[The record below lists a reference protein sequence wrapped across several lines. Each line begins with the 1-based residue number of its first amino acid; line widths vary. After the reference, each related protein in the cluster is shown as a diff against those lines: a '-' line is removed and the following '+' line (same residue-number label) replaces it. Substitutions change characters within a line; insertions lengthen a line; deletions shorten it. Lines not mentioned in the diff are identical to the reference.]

1 MTIKALEKLLLFTFF
16 LFYCSAFSQKTPDLI
31 QIEKN
36 VTNNNDAFDYDS
48 SIILINN
55 ALESKEFSHYDR
67 FHLYLLK
74 ATTFKRLFNYEE
86 VFYNL
91 KLAQNEGWYTN
102 KKEACETIIKAERS
116 FAYFDIQNIAMAMAL
131 IKEIPSKNYQY
142 LSPKSKVYIKVQEC
156 VILLDKNQI
165 AAVENK
171 LSEAEKIA
179 LHYCPRELPIVF
191 ASKAKLY
198 SKINDTSKKEKVLE
212 QGLYYAKKYKVL
224 KYEMYMYEV
233 MKYYN
238 GNNDKNH
245 KLYQK
250 KFDSLNNI
258 YNAIIHNG
266 KLTLLERDFIEK
278 KHLKEAEKEHTI
290 RIGLSGIVLILLIV
304 SIILFFLY
312 HENKE
317 RRKLAEKEIQLIHKQ
332 IALMT
337 NEKNEKGENKINLS
351 AYQLTERQLNIIHLI
366 GQGKTNKEIGREL
379 FISENTVKYHLK
391 VIYDILNIEHRSELK
406 KILNVD

>member
-1 MTIKALEKLLLFTFF
+1 MTIKALVKLFLFTFF
-16 LFYCSAFSQKTPDLI
+16 LFCYSAFSQKTLDFVQL
-31 QIEKN
+31 EKN
-36 VTNNNDAFDYDS
+36 INQNNDNFNYEA
-48 SIILINN
+48 SIVQINN
-55 ALESKEFSHYDR
+55 ALESKKYSHYDR

-86 VFYNL
+86 VFHNL
-91 KLAQNEGWYTN
+91 KLAQSEGLYTN
-102 KKEACETIIKAERS
+102 NKEECETIIKAERS
-116 FAYFDIQNIAMAMAL
+116 FAYFDIQNISMAMAL
-131 IKEIPSKNYQY
+131 IKEIPLQNYKHLTPQ
-142 LSPKSKVYIKVQEC
+142 SKVYIKVQEC
-156 VILLDKNQI
+156 VILLNENQI
-165 AAVENK
+165 AAVEKK
-171 LSEAEKIA
+171 LAEAEKIA
-179 LHYCPRELPIVF
+179 FDHCPRELPIVF

-198 SKINDTSKKEKVLE
+198 SKINDTEKKEKALQ

-238 GNNDKNH
+238 GNDDKNH
-245 KLYQK
+245 KMYQK

-266 KLTLLERDFIEK
+266 KLTLLERELLEK
-278 KHLKEAEKEHTI
+278 KHQKEVEKDHTI
-290 RIGLSGIVLILLIV
+290 RIGLSGIALILLIV

-312 HENKE
+312 NENKE

-337 NEKNEKGENKINLS
+337 NAKDEKGENKINLS
-351 AYQLTERQLNIIHLI
+351 AYQLTERQLDIITLI
-366 GQGKTNKEIGREL
+366 RQGKTNKEIGNEL

-391 VIYDILNIEHRSELK
+391 VIYDVLDIEHRSELK